1 MTWLECLP
9 LPEPRNITDYEASV
23 NDVPMSLYTINQG
36 AQCTDVQLIDFLGTC
51 MHNYVNVSARTYS

>member
-36 AQCTDVQLIDFLGTC
+36 AQCTDVQLIDFFWVRACTI
-51 MHNYVNVSARTYS
+51 M